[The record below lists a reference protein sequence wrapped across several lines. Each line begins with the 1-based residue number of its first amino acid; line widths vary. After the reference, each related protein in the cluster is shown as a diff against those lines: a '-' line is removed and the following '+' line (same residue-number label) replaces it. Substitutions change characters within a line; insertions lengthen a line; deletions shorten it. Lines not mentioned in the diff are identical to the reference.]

1 MIKNERQYRITKAAA
16 RRFSD
21 ALKANG
27 IPAPHVDPIIARA
40 SVDAAVSQLADLESQ
55 ITEYEALKS
64 GRLEVV
70 EVESL
75 GSLADTL
82 IKARIAAGLSQKDL
96 GARLGLK
103 EQQIQRYEETN
114 YAGASLARLIEIAN
128 GLNVSV
134 RHEAVLG
141 ANADHAERLLK
152 RLEGTGL
159 PRSLLLRRFV
169 PRDVAEAFSVDASA
183 ASGRFISELIARAKR
198 VFGWDPDQL
207 FGNALLAVPSGPL
220 DSARFKIRK
229 SRNETRA
236 NAYTVYAHYL
246 AMLLLKATEHLPQL
260 PLPSTAED
268 FYDNVCL
275 AYSDMT
281 FESALRYVWS
291 LGVAVLP
298 LDDEGAFD
306 GAYWRVDGRHV
317 IVVKQNSTSAARW
330 LFDLLH
336 DYRHAVQ
343 HPDISNSDIVELP
356 PTSAE
361 RRDSED
367 EVDASEFAGEVIL
380 AGHDEELVEACR
392 DATQGHLQRLKKEL
406 PGVARKIGVDLAAAA
421 NFMAFRLSQEGTNWW
436 GTAANLQSV
445 DERPWSAARDILL
458 EHVRFGVLAVT
469 DQRLLGDALTERG
482 GEA

>member
-16 RRFSD
+16 RRFSE
-21 ALKANG
+21 ALKVNGTPPAN
-27 IPAPHVDPIIARA
+27 VDPRIAQA
-40 SVDAAVSQLADLESQ
+40 SVAAAAGQLAELQSELA
-55 ITEYEALKS
+55 EYEALKS
-64 GRLEVV
+64 GQLEVV

-96 GARLGLK
+96 GARLGMK

-114 YAGASLARLIEIAN
+114 YAGASLARLIEVAN
-128 GLNVSV
+128 ALNVSV

-141 ANADHAERLLK
+141 ANAEHAERLLT

-159 PRSLLLRRFV
+159 SRSLVLRRFV
-169 PRDVAEAFSVDASA
+169 PREVAQAFLVDASG
-183 ASGRFISELIARAKR
+183 ASGRFISELVARAKR
-198 VFGWDPDQL
+198 VFGWNPDEL
-207 FGNALLAVPSGPL
+207 FGNAPLGLPSSAIA
-220 DSARFKIRK
+220 SARFKIREG
-229 SRNETRA
+229 RNEARA

-260 PLPSTAED
+260 PLPCTAED

-281 FESALRYVWS
+281 FENALRYIWS
-291 LGVAVLP
+291 LGVPVLP
-298 LDDEGAFD
+298 LDDEGSFD
-306 GAYWRVDGRHV
+306 GAYWRVDGRHI
-317 IVVKQNSTSAARW
+317 IVLKQNSTSTARW

-343 HPDISNSDIVELP
+343 HPEASNSEIVELP

-361 RRDSED
+361 RRDAPD
-367 EVDASEFAGEVIL
+367 EIDASDFAGDVIL
-380 AGHDEELVEACR
+380 AGNAEQLLDASR

-406 PGVARKIGVDLAAAA
+406 PSVAQKIGVDLAAAA
-421 NFMAFRLSQEGTNWW
+421 NFMAYRLSQEGKNWW
-436 GTAANLQSV
+436 GTAANLQPAG
-445 DERPWSAARDILL
+445 ERPWFIARDILL
-458 EHVRFGVLAVT
+458 EQVRFGVLAVS
-469 DQRLLGDALTERG
+469 DQRLLSDALTERG
-482 GEA
+482 GTP